1 MFPRAALVRANLM
14 CGVDQALGQ
23 LTVKAWQ
30 AELQPDLEAETT
42 GNLADTD
49 DGGNCGVGWQRL
61 LLLASDELQS
71 ASDAC

>member
-1 MFPRAALVRANLM
+1 
-14 CGVDQALGQ
+14 LGQ

-71 ASDAC
+71 ANNAC